1 LLYLENIPQI
11 GCEFINDGRA
21 MTEKKEG
28 KNPVIRV
35 RSLYKKFDSLPVIN
49 GVDLDVLPGDVVV
62 IMGPSGGGKSTFLR
76 CLNFLEEPSSGII
89 EIDGVE
95 INVEESASN
104 RNERIRALRR
114 RAAMVF
120 QEFNLFTHMNVLD
133 NIIEGAVTVKGLP
146 KEKAISKAEGLL
158 DEMGLLEKRDVF
170 PSLLAAGEQQ
180 QVAIARSLC
189 MEPQIM
195 LFDDPT
201 SALDPSLVS
210 ALVGVMKRLVNAGI
224 AMIIVSNE
232 PFLVRNIANRAI
244 FFEDGVWVEM
254 ASPDELL
261 SNPKKERTRQFLSRI
276 SLKEVS
282 ISQ

>member
-1 LLYLENIPQI
+1 MLYLENIPQI